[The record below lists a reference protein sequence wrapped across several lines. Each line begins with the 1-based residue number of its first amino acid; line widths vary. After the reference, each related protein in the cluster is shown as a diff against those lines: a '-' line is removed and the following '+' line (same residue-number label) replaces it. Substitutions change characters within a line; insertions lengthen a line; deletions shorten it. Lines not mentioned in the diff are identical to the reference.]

1 MPVSST
7 EMLSEPSAAEMFAAA
22 RETRTDESEVK
33 KISTFPRL
41 IPYFFLSELSPNLG
55 RRRRPMHV
63 GVVYAASPQSS
74 GAYIPS
80 NHAP

>member
-41 IPYFFLSELSPNLG
+41 MGFLIGFLVAWL
-55 RRRRPMHV
+55 
-63 GVVYAASPQSS
+63 VYAWL
-74 GAYIPS
+74 
-80 NHAP
+80 